1 MSHYM
6 LRLPQVINATGLQ
19 RSSLYAKIAE
29 GEFPTPIKLSK
40 RSVGWSSSEI
50 DAWKQKRITQR
61 GEQHAED

>member
-1 MSHYM
+1 MSHHI
-6 LRLPQVINATGLQ
+6 LRLPQVINTTGLP

-40 RSVGWSSSEI
+40 RSVGWSSIEV
-50 DAWKQKRITQR
+50 DAWIQERIARR

>member
-1 MSHYM
+1 MSHYI
-6 LRLPQVINATGLQ
+6 LRLPEVINATGLP

-50 DAWKQKRITQR
+50 DAWIQKRIAQR
-61 GEQHAED
+61 GEPHAED

>member
-1 MSHYM
+1 MNHHI
-6 LRLPQVINATGLQ
+6 LGLPQVINATGLP

-50 DAWKQKRITQR
+50 DTWIRERLAQR